1 MDNPF
6 SLVRAS
12 DYTNEQINSL
22 WVELGENIIDPII
35 EPKLKISKFILGG
48 KGSGKTHLLRYY
60 SYPVVRLRN
69 AELSGLET
77 IKKQGFLAVFLRAT
91 GLDAARFEIGSGSNL
106 KWTQLFAIYLELR
119 LAEAVLN
126 SLCDIA
132 SSSDKNFNNEDFIK
146 EISDGINNENFLKC
160 KNVIDVR
167 KWTVNEKKKIDEAVN
182 NAAFTDSLDVK
193 IPFSL
198 GRLCLAL
205 NHALYK
211 WCPDLKNIPVI
222 YLIDEIENFSVEQ
235 QKVVNTLI
243 RYGEGH
249 ITFRISGR
257 LYSRKTSKTL
267 GDGEENREGSEY
279 KITQLDYMLRNYK
292 EFSEF
297 AKRFISKRFL
307 SAANINDGDLKASF
321 DPSLSMDVVSPSNYF
336 LGFIEKLDVEDI
348 ESLIKSKFHGA
359 LYRGGKSEISLKDV
373 DQIVEMLTTGFPLIL
388 QKLNL
393 LIFCKKINKNDD
405 YIELACWIK
414 EQADLHISNSLDS
427 KAYYSVSYSHY
438 SYDLLAQIAKE
449 SRSLVDFPY
458 AGFDTFVKMS
468 SGNMRNLLIILGRL
482 FAIAK
487 FKGVDFGGPERLSVE
502 MQTEAAIESAQ
513 FLYESDS
520 NFGEASDKARE
531 AVLRLA
537 QLLRTARYALNIPEV
552 SPIAV
557 SFSDSDL
564 NETARFVLNNA
575 LNYSFIFEISSGR
588 PDRNS
593 QKINRK
599 IQLNPLLSPK
609 WGLPVGRRG
618 DLSLN
623 AETLNSIFDQAH
635 YQEFKIILTR
645 LKDKWNDPFKKNVL
659 EVDQGELF

>member
-22 WVELGENIIDPII
+22 WVELGENIIDTII

-69 AELSGLET
+69 TELSGLET

-91 GLDAARFEIGSGSNL
+91 GLDAARFETGSGSNL

-132 SSSDKNFNNEDFIK
+132 ASSDENFNDEEFIK
-146 EISDGINNENFLKC
+146 EIGDGINNKDFFEC
-160 KNVIDVR
+160 SNVADVR
-167 KWTVNEKKKIDEAVN
+167 EWAVNEKKKIDEAVN
-182 NAAFTDSLDVK
+182 NAAFTDTLDVK

-198 GRLCLAL
+198 GSLCLAL

-211 WCPDLKNIPVI
+211 WCPNLKHIPVI

-243 RYGEGH
+243 RYGEGY

-292 EFSEF
+292 EFNNF

-307 SAANINDGDLKASF
+307 ATANINEGDIKASF
-321 DPSLSMDVVSPSNYF
+321 DPSLSMDVVSSNDYF
-336 LGFIEKLDVEDI
+336 LGVIEKLDFEDI
-348 ESLIKSKFHGA
+348 EALVKSKFHNA
-359 LYRGGKSEISLKDV
+359 LYKNGKSGVLLKEV
-373 DQIVEMLTTGFPLIL
+373 DEIVETLTVGFPLIL
-388 QKLNL
+388 QKLNF
-393 LIFCKKINKNDD
+393 LIFCKRINKADS
-405 YIELACWIK
+405 YIGLAHWVK
-414 EQADLHISNSLDS
+414 EQASLHMSNSLDS
-427 KAYYSVSYSHY
+427 KDYYFVSYSHY
-438 SYDLLAQIAKE
+438 SYDLLAQITKE
-449 SRSLVDFPY
+449 SKNSVDFPY

-468 SGNMRNLLIILGRL
+468 SGNMRSLLIILGRL

-487 FKGVDFGGPERLSVE
+487 FKGVDFGGPEKLSVE

-552 SPIAV
+552 SPITV

-575 LNYSFIFEISSGR
+575 LNYSFVFEISSGR

-593 QKINRK
+593 QRINRK

-635 YQEFKIILTR
+635 YQEFKLILAKLR
-645 LKDKWNDPFKKNVL
+645 DKWNDPFKKSVP